1 MKATSFRINRALKEM
16 EEEIVKR
23 NRRTKEKYDKLI
35 MDIGK
40 SFREQI
46 KG

>member
-1 MKATSFRINRALKEM
+1 MHKTPSIKIEGQ
-16 EEEIVKR
+16 K
-23 NRRTKEKYDKLI
+23 KKYDKLI

>member
-1 MKATSFRINRALKEM
+1 MSEKISLDSSG
-16 EEEIVKR
+16 
-23 NRRTKEKYDKLI
+23 RTKEKYDKLI

>member
-1 MKATSFRINRALKEM
+1 MHKTPSIKIEGQ
-16 EEEIVKR
+16 
-23 NRRTKEKYDKLI
+23 YDKLI